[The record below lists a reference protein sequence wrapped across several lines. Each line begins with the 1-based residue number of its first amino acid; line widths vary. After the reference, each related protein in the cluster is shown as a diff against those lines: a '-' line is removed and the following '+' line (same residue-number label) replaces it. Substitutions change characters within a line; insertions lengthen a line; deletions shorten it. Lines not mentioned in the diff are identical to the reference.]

1 MKKKTNFIWLYS
13 ILLFSAS
20 LLLILI
26 STLSQSR
33 LSPSDAVMQ
42 ENEQQAFNQ
51 TIQKSMTDLV
61 RENESLRIELKDA
74 NEKLDSYK
82 SENENFS
89 NNNIHLSQSA
99 EANEFLISAEMYFNI
114 GQYANSRNT
123 LQNVNIEL
131 LSEKGRELFHW
142 MREKLERLGYK
153 LEG

>member
-99 EANEFLISAEMYFNI
+99 EAN
-114 GQYANSRNT
+114 
-123 LQNVNIEL
+123 
-131 LSEKGRELFHW
+131 
-142 MREKLERLGYK
+142 
-153 LEG
+153 